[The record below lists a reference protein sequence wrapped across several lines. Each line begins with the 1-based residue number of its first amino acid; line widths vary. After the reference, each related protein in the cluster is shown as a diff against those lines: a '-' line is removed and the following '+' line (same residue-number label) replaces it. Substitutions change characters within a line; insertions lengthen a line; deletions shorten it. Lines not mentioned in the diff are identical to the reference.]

1 MKNLKTLLI
10 AAFSLAALS
19 ASAQDFSGPQ
29 YAKYGDT
36 PEERKDNILL
46 YNFFKDAYAN
56 RNWAE
61 ITRMYPELVE
71 KCPKASINIY
81 IYGATGYK
89 GRIAAEKDAAKKAEL
104 VDSLLGVYDMRMEAF
119 GSDAKYGVSVTYP
132 LKAREYLT
140 YKNDDRAGVRDMF
153 DKAIEACGDNVAPD
167 FVVLYFS
174 ELVDDYKNFEI
185 ETEDIFDAYQKFE
198 PIVAGDEKSKS
209 DLEKLFASSGA
220 AKCENLESLFR
231 DKVEA
236 DPNNVELL
244 ERVFNLMSRAKDCEQ
259 SQFYYSVVEKYHAL
273 KPSAA
278 TAEFLAKVFQDRGEN
293 DKALKYIDDVM
304 ASTDDP
310 VEKAK
315 LYVRIAGIELS
326 QNHISAAATA
336 ARAARDANP
345 ENGLAYFFLAQTYA
359 SSTGGCSG
367 IDRNSAFW
375 AAYDVMSQARKLLEN
390 DEESQSLL
398 PTIDKMLANYRAGFP
413 TAEDG
418 FFNDLTAGTSY
429 TVKCGQASG
438 ITTTVRF
445 K

>member
-10 AAFSLAALS
+10 AAFSMAAMS
-19 ASAQDFSGPQ
+19 VSAQDFSGPQ

-36 PEERKDNILL
+36 PEARKENILL

-71 KCPKASINIY
+71 KCPKASVNIY
-81 IYGATGYK
+81 IYGATAYK
-89 GRIAAEKDAAKKAEL
+89 GRIAAEKDPAKKAEL
-104 VDSLLGVYDMRMEAF
+104 IDSLLHVYDVRMEQF
-119 GSDAKYGVSVTYP
+119 GSNAKYGTAVTYP

-140 YKNDDRAGVRDMF
+140 YRSEDRAGVRDIF
-153 DKAIEACGDNVAPD
+153 NKAIEACGDKVDPD

-174 ELVDDYKNFEI
+174 ELVDDYKNMEI

-198 PIVAGDEKSKS
+198 PVVAGDEKAKE
-209 DLEKLFASSGA
+209 DMEKLFASSGA
-220 AKCENLESLFR
+220 AKCENLEALFR
-231 DKVEA
+231 AKVEA
-236 DPNNVELL
+236 EPDNVELL

-259 SQFYYSVVEKYHAL
+259 SPFYYTVVEKYHAV

-278 TAEFLAKVFQDRGEN
+278 TAEFLAKVFQERGEN
-293 DKALKYIDDVM
+293 EKALKYIDDVM
-304 ASTDDP
+304 ASTEDP
-310 VEKAK
+310 IEKAN
-315 LYVRIAGIELS
+315 LYVRIAGIEIS

-336 ARAARDANP
+336 ARSAREANP

-359 SSTGGCSG
+359 ASTGGCSG
-367 IDRNSAFW
+367 IDRNAAYW
-375 AAYDVMSQARKLLEN
+375 AAYDTMSQARNLLQN
-390 DEESQSLL
+390 DPESQNLL
-398 PTIDKMLANYRAGFP
+398 PTIDKMLGSYRSGFP

-418 FFNDLTAGTSY
+418 FFNDLKAGTSY
-429 TVKCGQASG
+429 TVKCGLASG